1 MRIVLSAL
9 LKLAA
14 IASLGFWWMWLFLGT
29 AYYYLIQHD
38 SLWSSMQS
46 GAGMTLVVFVLGML
60 SVQISEVLAPMEEY
74 TD

>member
-60 SVQISEVLAPMEEY
+60 SVQISEVLAPVEEY

>member
-60 SVQISEVLAPMEEY
+60 SVQISEVLTPMEEY